1 VLLQRVTEAKVTA
14 DDRQAGSIGPGLLL
28 LVGISG
34 EDLESNLLPMVEK
47 IANLRIFEDADGRM
61 NLSARDR
68 LAAGHN
74 VGVLVVSQF
83 TLYGDIRKGRR
94 PAFTRAAA
102 PEHARPLID
111 QFASLFAGQGFDV
124 GKGEF
129 GAHMQV
135 SLTNDGPVTIWIDS
149 DEFKQ
154 PRRGNHDRATS
165 STSL

>member
-1 VLLQRVTEAKVTA
+1 MRVLLQRVSEASVTV
-14 DDRQAGSIGPGLLL
+14 DDRYTGSIGPGLLL

-34 EDLESNLLPMVEK
+34 EDQATDLHPVVEK
-47 IANLRIFEDADGRM
+47 IANLRIFEDADGLM
-61 NLSARDR
+61 NLSARDQ
-68 LAAGHN
+68 LAAGEEI
-74 VGVLVVSQF
+74 GVLVVSQF

-94 PAFTRAAA
+94 PSFTRAAR
-102 PEHARPLID
+102 PEHARPLVD
-111 QFASLFAGQGFDV
+111 HFATLFAEQGFAV

-154 PRRGNHDRATS
+154 PRRGPS
-165 STSL
+165 